1 MEKKCVL
8 KMTKPVLNSE
18 LVDTFWD
25 LAESQ
30 DEKRISAGERLIGV
44 IRRFQIEVGNQYM

>member
-1 MEKKCVL
+1 
-8 KMTKPVLNSE
+8 MTKPVLNSE
-18 LVDTFWD
+18 LVETFWD
-25 LAESQ
+25 LAEGQ